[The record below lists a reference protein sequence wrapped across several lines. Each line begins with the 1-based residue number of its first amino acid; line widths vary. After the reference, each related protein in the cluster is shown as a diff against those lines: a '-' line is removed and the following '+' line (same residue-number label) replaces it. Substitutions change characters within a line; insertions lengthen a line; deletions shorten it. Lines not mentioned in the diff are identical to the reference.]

1 MSQLERFDKFCF
13 EYRNVLAA
21 APLLVA
27 LVLERGMWG
36 RPAAAWAIGGVLA
49 VAGVKLRAL
58 CVCYNKY
65 AQREKKSLAT
75 GGPYGVVRN
84 PLYVGNALVI
94 FGATVASQHLW
105 MLPIMALWCAGVYS
119 RVAAHEERRL
129 VARYRDDY
137 LAYRDA
143 VPAWFPR
150 PPEGFFPS
158 LVRQSA
164 SLVLLVPFLLKLLL
178 GR

>member
-1 MSQLERFDKFCF
+1 MARLERFDEFCF
-13 EYRNVLAA
+13 DYRNVLAA

-27 LVLERGMWG
+27 LVLERGMWD
-36 RPAAAWAIGGVLA
+36 RPLAAWLLGGALA
-49 VAGVKLRAL
+49 VAGVALRAL

-105 MLPIMALWCAGVYS
+105 LLPLVALWCAAVYS

-129 VARYRDDY
+129 IDRYGDEYR
-137 LAYRDA
+137 AYRDA
-143 VPAWFPR
+143 VPGWLPR
-150 PPEGFFPS
+150 PPEGFAS
-158 LVRQSA
+158 ALVRQSA
-164 SLVLLVPFLLKLLL
+164 SLALLVPFLLKLLI
-178 GR
+178 GG